1 MMNLSRDG
9 VGESGEPHAGEGFQT
24 REQPAEAS
32 RGWGGLCLQTAPAEG
47 QVCAPSRGAPLWLLL
62 STDCWGPEEGEDWAG
77 HGPQGGCG
85 GMSWARCWRGPR
97 SLAMCVDLLGICFLN
112 SPLSSSPFLRI
123 WTCFE
128 VNHEDFLVGSQWS
141 ARESSLGVLHL
152 GV

>member
-1 MMNLSRDG
+1 MVNHMRGKDSRPENSLQRPLG
-9 VGESGEPHAGEGFQT
+9 AGGAVLADC
-24 REQPAEAS
+24 PG
-32 RGWGGLCLQTAPAEG
+32 RGPG

-77 HGPQGGCG
+77 HGPQRGCG
-85 GMSWARCWRGPR
+85 GMSGTRCWRGPR
-97 SLAMCVDLLGICFLN
+97 SLAMCADLLGICFLN
-112 SPLSSSPFLRI
+112 SPLSSSSFLRI

-128 VNHEDFLVGSQWS
+128 VNHEDFLVGSQRS